1 MKRTISAILVLTLLA
16 ALLCGCSGS
25 EVRNYTDPTEA
36 PAEETDDPAEVTEAP
51 AEDNDIPD
59 YTYAY
64 EKYDPDTVVMTIDGE
79 PVYWD
84 EYFYWMMDAMYLV
97 AYYYD
102 YVTDWNAACAFDS
115 SMTYDEYIGQYAN
128 STVKMYHSMENKAKE
143 LGITMTDENN
153 AYIDELW
160 QEDVENVGS
169 EEDLI
174 ERIKQVY
181 LTKDLYYYIN
191 TISVLADSTFNELYG
206 ETGEKLSE
214 EDIINYG
221 EDSGYIRVKHI
232 LFKTTDDEGNA
243 LTDEEVA
250 EKKKNA
256 EEVLAQLASAGSS
269 EELETLFD
277 QFMNE
282 YSEDTGLTV
291 YPDGYCFTA
300 GDMVEEF
307 MTASASLGEY
317 ELSELVSSEF
327 GYHIILRLPL
337 RTADVPI
344 NDGTNDLR
352 YLAASDMFNANVESW
367 AEEAEVVWAEGFED
381 ITPAKIFAVS
391 E

>member
-1 MKRTISAILVLTLLA
+1 MKRTISAILTLTLLA

-25 EVRNYTDPTEA
+25 EVRNYTEPTEA

-51 AEDNDIPD
+51 AEDDSIPD

-79 PVYWD
+79 PVYWG

-128 STVKMYHSMENKAKE
+128 STVKMYHSMENKAKK

-153 AYIDELW
+153 AYLDELW
-160 QEDVENVGS
+160 QQDIENVGS

-206 ETGEKLSE
+206 EAGEKLSE
-214 EDIINYG
+214 EDNINYG

-232 LFKTTDDEGNA
+232 LFKTTDDEGNT

-250 EKKKNA
+250 AKKKDA

-291 YPDGYCFTA
+291 YPDGYCFTT

-307 MTASASLGEY
+307 MTASAALGEY

-352 YLAASDMFNANVESW
+352 YLAASDMFNSNVESW

-381 ITPAKIFAVS
+381 VTPAKIFAVS